1 MIKSMYVSL
10 DKLTPKYIFTNSAF
24 KLESVGPKLVKS
36 DETTNFTKIS
46 KYLKIHF
53 NSEVE

>member
-10 DKLTPKYIFTNSAF
+10 DELTPKYIFTNSAF